1 MNDWYPTAPPR
12 PETGSKRPYGAT
24 QARPSGDPLQG
35 LTDGSAGPYGATEH
49 RAPTKA
55 NGYTEDYMC
64 GVRLASKG
72 QRVVSIFVDYL
83 VLIVL
88 PLYLVPK
95 VFPFLPLPGF
105 MLEVFSAE
113 GFAILAALTA
123 MFIEGGDS
131 GRAGRDNH
139 RSPGKCVTGIQAVRP
154 VRVPVGTPGSDLDH
168 CILVAPGRVRGVARV
183 FLHVLDVLFLAGVVF
198 LLVNRYNRTI
208 ADALTHTIHVRIK
221 DMDET
226 TLPPAPPGS
235 VDAT

>member
-1 MNDWYPTAPPR
+1 
-12 PETGSKRPYGAT
+12 
-24 QARPSGDPLQG
+24 
-35 LTDGSAGPYGATEH
+35 
-49 RAPTKA
+49 
-55 NGYTEDYMC
+55 MC

-72 QRVVSIFVDYL
+72 QRFVSIFVDYL
-83 VLIVL
+83 VMVAL

-95 VFPFLPLPGF
+95 VLQFVRLPD
-105 MLEVFSAE
+105 EVLQVFTAD
-113 GFAILAALTA
+113 GIAIVAVLVILV
-123 MFIEGGDS
+123 MMGGES
-131 GRAGRDNH
+131 GEAGTENGRTF
-139 RSPGKCVTGIQAVRP
+139 GKWLTGIQAVRP
-154 VRVPVGTPGSDLDH
+154 VRVPAGTPGSDLDH

-221 DMDET
+221 GTDAT